1 MRMVNVKSP
10 RKASRSWLSYV
21 LLTGFLV
28 LALLPFI
35 GIIFTAFKSTGE
47 LANSPFALPT
57 QWHFENFVEAWNGAR
72 FSSYFQASLTVVVP
86 VVILSTILSTMSGF
100 GFGMFRFAGDNLLL
114 MIILIGLMVPFEAVI
129 IPLWQIMN
137 DLGLLNTYWALI
149 LPQVA
154 LSFAFGTF
162 WMRANFKNMP
172 RELIDAA
179 VVDGCTTW
187 GVLWRVLFPLSR
199 PALLSLVVL
208 LFMWTWNEFFLVLV
222 MATGDLRT
230 LPVGLALLRGRY
242 SADVPVL
249 AAASIMVFLPV
260 LIIYIFF
267 QRSFIEGIISGA
279 LKG

>member
-1 MRMVNVKSP
+1 
-10 RKASRSWLSYV
+10 
-21 LLTGFLV
+21 
-28 LALLPFI
+28 
-35 GIIFTAFKSTGE
+35 
-47 LANSPFALPT
+47 
-57 QWHFENFVEAWNGAR
+57 
-72 FSSYFQASLTVVVP
+72 
-86 VVILSTILSTMSGF
+86 
-100 GFGMFRFAGDNLLL
+100 MFRFAGDNLLL
-114 MIILIGLMVPFEAVI
+114 LIILIGLMVPFEAVI

-137 DLGLLNTYWALI
+137 DLSLLNTYLALI

-172 RELIDAA
+172 SELIDAA

-199 PALLSLVVL
+199 PALLSLIVL

-260 LIIYIFF
+260 LVIYIFF

>member
-1 MRMVNVKSP
+1 M
-10 RKASRSWLSYV
+10 SYL
-21 LLTGFLV
+21 LLTLFLI

-35 GIIFTAFKSTGE
+35 GIILTAFKSTNE

-57 QWHFENFVEAWNGAR
+57 EWHFENFVEAWNGAR
-72 FSSYFQASLTVVVP
+72 FSSYFQASLIVVVP

-114 MIILIGLMVPFEAVI
+114 LIILIGLMVPFEAVI

-137 DLGLLNTYWALI
+137 DLSLLNTYWALI

-172 RELIDAA
+172 SELIDAA

-199 PALLSLVVL
+199 PALLSLIVL

-260 LIIYIFF
+260 LVIYIFF

>member
-1 MRMVNVKSP
+1 
-10 RKASRSWLSYV
+10 
-21 LLTGFLV
+21 
-28 LALLPFI
+28 
-35 GIIFTAFKSTGE
+35 
-47 LANSPFALPT
+47 
-57 QWHFENFVEAWNGAR
+57 
-72 FSSYFQASLTVVVP
+72 
-86 VVILSTILSTMSGF
+86 MSGF

-114 MIILIGLMVPFEAVI
+114 LIILIGLMVPFEAVI
-129 IPLWQIMN
+129 IPLWQLMN

-172 RELIDAA
+172 GELIDAA

-187 GVLWRVLFPLSR
+187 DVLWRVLFPLSR

-260 LIIYIFF
+260 LVIYIFF

>member
-1 MRMVNVKSP
+1 MPEFRS
-10 RKASRSWLSYV
+10 SRSLTRSWQSYV
-21 LLTGFLV
+21 LLTLFLI

-35 GIIFTAFKSTGE
+35 GIILTAFKSTGE
-47 LANSPFALPT
+47 LASGPFALPT
-57 QWHFENFVEAWNGAR
+57 VWNFDNFVEAWNGAR
-72 FSSYFQASLTVVVP
+72 FSSYFQASLIVVVP
-86 VVILSTILSTMSGF
+86 VVILSTILSTMAGF

-114 MIILIGLMVPFEAVI
+114 FVILIGLMVPFEAVI

-137 DLGLLNTYWALI
+137 DLKLLDTYWALI

-154 LSFAFGTF
+154 LSFSFGTF

-172 RELIDAA
+172 SELIDAA
-179 VVDGCTTW
+179 VVDGCTIW

-260 LIIYIFF
+260 LVIYIFF
-267 QRSFIEGIISGA
+267 QRNFIEGIISGA